1 MKKPFYKRWWFWA
14 IVAFVVIGAVGS
26 AMEKDDAPMQSTA
39 PTQEATAMPEPIAE
53 PTPEPTVEP
62 TPEQTP
68 TETPEP
74 AREPAPEATDAPGD
88 VMVWIPQSGSKYH
101 SDPSCSNMR
110 DPTQVTLEQAEAWD
124 YGPCKKCYG

>member
-26 AMEKDDAPMQSTA
+26 ALDR
-39 PTQEATAMPEPIAE
+39 EAVPEQVTTAMPEPMVE
-53 PTPEPTVEP
+53 PTPEPTP
-62 TPEQTP
+62 A
-68 TETPEP
+68 ETPEP
-74 AREPAPEATDAPGD
+74 APEPTPEATDAPGD